1 MTVATPATTA
11 VRLDKWLWATRFFP
25 TRALAAQA
33 IEANKVGVNG
43 QRAKPARHLAM
54 GDQLTIRAGAELF
67 AVTVL
72 ALGKQRRPAAEA
84 RLLYEES
91 EESKT
96 RRQQQQEM
104 RQQAK
109 DVFGIGAPAA
119 ASRPNKRDRRKIIAF
134 ARKGEHHEKD

>member
-1 MTVATPATTA
+1 MTGETPAATA
-11 VRLDKWLWATRFFP
+11 VRLDKWLWAARFFP

-33 IEANKVGVNG
+33 IEANKVHVNN
-43 QRAKPARHLAM
+43 QRAKPARHLLV
-54 GDQLTIRAGAELF
+54 GDRLSIRVGTELF

-96 RRQQQQEM
+96 RRQREGEM
-104 RQQAK
+104 RQLAK
-109 DVFGIGAPAA
+109 AAGQMGVPAGAG
-119 ASRPNKRDRRKIIAF
+119 RPSKRDRRKIIAF
-134 ARKGEHHEKD
+134 VRKGEHDEKD